1 LTPPRS
7 FTFSAI
13 APSEREREKKER
25 KKEKEKKK
33 KKRRKEESLCVF
45 SLRAD
50 TNSVSQEA
58 FSSTER

>member
-1 LTPPRS
+1 LHRLK
-7 FTFSAI
+7 
-13 APSEREREKKER
+13 EREREERKKER
-25 KKEKEKKK
+25 KRKKEEKKK
-33 KKRRKEESLCVF
+33 KRGKLIGLCVF